1 MIHIRERRLRLSI
14 SQAKLAAE
22 VRVNQTA
29 ISQWERGIVT
39 PSLDNAKRLA
49 DALGCT
55 IDELYEDEP
64 GKEVS

>member
-1 MIHIRERRLRLSI
+1 MIHIRERRLRLGI
-14 SQAKLAAE
+14 SQTELAAE

-29 ISQWERGIVT
+29 ISQWERGVVT

-55 IDELYEDEP
+55 IDDLYADEP
-64 GKEVS
+64 GKEAG

>member
-64 GKEVS
+64 PQAAV

>member
-55 IDELYEDEP
+55 IDDLYADEP

>member
-1 MIHIRERRLRLSI
+1 MIHIRERRLRLGI
-14 SQAKLAAE
+14 SQTELAAE

-29 ISQWERGIVT
+29 ISQWERGVVT

-55 IDELYEDEP
+55 IDDLYADEAAQAA
-64 GKEVS
+64 V